1 MPSLP
6 EIASKAWSDREGP
19 VILTTVDA
27 DGIPNAIYAGAVKKF
42 SEDKLV
48 VADNFFNKTRA
59 NIAAG
64 STGSILFITPDR
76 KAFQV
81 KGDIEYHTSGEIFDD
96 MKAWNRADLPGVA
109 VAVLNVREV
118 YSGAEKLL

>member
-6 EIASKAWSDREGP
+6 EIASKAWSDRQGP

-27 DGIPNAIYAGAVKKF
+27 DGVPNAIYAGAVKKF

-76 KAFQV
+76 KSFQV

-96 MKAWNRADLPGVA
+96 MKAWNRADLPGLA